1 MQRFLPIVLAL
12 VLSASAQSAS
22 GFSLPD
28 PGANPAAMAA
38 ARAFVRTLPIRDLVT
53 YGWIAKDRV
62 VRSLAQEAAATR
74 PGADLN
80 ALHGA
85 ISSRVGF
92 RINRLLPEL
101 WPAIEEEIARAYA
114 RSLSIEALRA
124 GAEFH
129 RSPHGHAFALR
140 TVQLDPVIA
149 EVVQA
154 RLFERLT
161 GQAEDMVAEAEAGE
175 RLRERINAGRR

>member
-1 MQRFLPIVLAL
+1 MKRLFVIGLAL
-12 VLSASAQSAS
+12 ILSASAQPAS

-28 PGANPAAMAA
+28 PASNPAAMAA
-38 ARAFVRTLPIRDLVT
+38 AREFVRTLPIRDLVT

-74 PGADLN
+74 PAVDVN
-80 ALHGA
+80 WLHGA

-101 WPAIEEEIARAYA
+101 WPAMEEEIARAYA
-114 RSLSIEALRA
+114 RSLSIEALHA

-129 RSPHGHAFALR
+129 RSPHGSVFALR
-140 TVQLDPVIA
+140 IVQLDPVIA
-149 EVVQA
+149 EIVQA
-154 RLFERLT
+154 RLFARLT
-161 GQAEDMVAEAEAGE
+161 GQAAEMVAEAEAGE

>member
-1 MQRFLPIVLAL
+1 MQQFLTILIAL
-12 VLSASAQSAS
+12 VMSASAQPAS

-28 PGANPAAMAA
+28 PASNPAAMTA
-38 ARAFVRTLPIRDLVT
+38 AREFVRTLPIRNLVT

-74 PGADLN
+74 PTADLN
-80 ALHGA
+80 WLHGA

-92 RINRLLPEL
+92 RIDRLLPEL
-101 WPAIEEEIARAYA
+101 WPGMEEEIARAYA
-114 RSLSIEALRA
+114 RSLSIEALNA

-129 RSPHGHAFALR
+129 RSPHGSVFALR

-149 EVVQA
+149 EIVQV

-161 GQAEDMVAEAEAGE
+161 GQAEAMVAEAEEGE
-175 RLRERINAGRR
+175 RLRERVNAGRR

>member
-1 MQRFLPIVLAL
+1 MKRLAFVALAL
-12 VLSASAQSAS
+12 ILSASAQPAS
-22 GFSLPD
+22 GLSLPD
-28 PGANPAAMAA
+28 PASNPAAMTA
-38 ARAFVRTLPIRDLVT
+38 ARAFVRTLPIRDLVG
-53 YGWIAKDRV
+53 YGWIAKDQVARN
-62 VRSLAQEAAATR
+62 LAREAAATR
-74 PGADLN
+74 PAADVDR
-80 ALHGA
+80 LHGA

-92 RINRLLPEL
+92 RINHLLPEL

-114 RSLSIEALRA
+114 RSLSIEALHA

-129 RSPHGHAFALR
+129 RSPHGSVFALR

-149 EVVQA
+149 QTVQA

-161 GQAEDMVAEAEAGE
+161 GQADEMVAEAEAAE